1 MTNDKTHQIDAPTF
15 SVSQQPTELPLSA
28 LLTQRCVEFSNSP
41 KAVEIIDKGIEKLFG
56 NWLKMLSAHIATSA
70 RS

>member
-41 KAVEIIDKGIEKLFG
+41 KAVEIIDKGIESRAAYQRREHHRAGTL
-56 NWLKMLSAHIATSA
+56 
-70 RS
+70 